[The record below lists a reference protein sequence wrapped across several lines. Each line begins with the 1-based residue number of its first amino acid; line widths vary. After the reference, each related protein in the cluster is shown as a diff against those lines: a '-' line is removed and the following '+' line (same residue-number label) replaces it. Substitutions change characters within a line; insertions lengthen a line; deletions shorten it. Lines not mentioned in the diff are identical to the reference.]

1 MIQHGEPEPDVDKE
15 PDPEPKLDSEAVI
28 DEIDREEELGESSNQ
43 TQARSHTG
51 QYS

>member
-1 MIQHGEPEPDVDKE
+1 MIQHGEPETDTDKE
-15 PDPEPKLDSEAVI
+15 PEPEPELDSADVI

-43 TQARSHTG
+43 TQARPQTG